1 MNLRRTIY
9 WLITAVVVLAVV
21 VLALVSGLSWFMMG
35 KRTTTQVR
43 SQPAMVDSS
52 RVRAFRT
59 TLK

>member
-9 WLITAVVVLAVV
+9 WLITAVVVLA
-21 VLALVSGLSWFMMG
+21 LVSVLSWFMMG